1 MLRWVLG
8 AVLALPCL
16 LNPAQ
21 AEEEKSGAAY
31 SVRSCNGV
39 SGCSYDSGTG
49 AAPAGRTNTKYLARS
64 ARTARTQAA
73 TPARVTQA
81 AESRANLN
89 AAAAPAAAEP
99 RASVAP
105 AALAGIGG
113 GLGGG
118 SLISEARRY
127 VGMTGAQL
135 GVKHR
140 GAWCGEFLGR
150 VARVAG
156 IKTPGNPNLA
166 PEWREAGQRISGP
179 RVGAIALV
187 NRGRGVGHVGIVTG
201 VSDSGDPIIISGNHN
216 NRVAEVTYPRGR
228 IAAYIWPGG

>member
-21 AEEEKSGAAY
+21 AEEEKSGSPI
-31 SVRSCNGV
+31 SVRVCNGV
-39 SGCSYDSGTG
+39 SGCSYDTGNGG
-49 AAPAGRTNTKYLARS
+49 AASAVTRTGVRGFARA
-64 ARTARTQAA
+64 ARANAA
-73 TPARVTQA
+73 PLTPARTPRA
-81 AESRANLN
+81 AVAASTPEANL
-89 AAAAPAAAEP
+89 EP
-99 RASVAP
+99 RGSVAP
-105 AALAGIGG
+105 SFGAGLG
-113 GLGGG
+113 GGG

-127 VGMTGAQL
+127 MGMTGAQL

-140 GAWCGEFLGR
+140 GQWCGEFLGR

-156 IKTPGNPNLA
+156 IKTPGNPNMA
-166 PEWREAGQRISGP
+166 PDWREAGQRISGP

-187 NRGRGVGHVGIVTG
+187 NRGRRVGHVGVVTG

-216 NRVAEVTYPRGR
+216 NRVAEVTYPRGS
-228 IAAYIWPGG
+228 IAAYIWPEG